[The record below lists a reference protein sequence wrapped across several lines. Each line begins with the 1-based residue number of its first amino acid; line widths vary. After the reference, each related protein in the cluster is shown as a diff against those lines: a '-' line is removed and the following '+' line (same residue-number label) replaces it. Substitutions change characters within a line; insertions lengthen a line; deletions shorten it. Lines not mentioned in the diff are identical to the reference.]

1 MNLLDL
7 MVKVGVDD
15 QASSKVGGIAS
26 GITERLGGAVRTAG
40 KVIAGGVAAVGAGA
54 AAMTTAAVKSYA
66 SYEQLVGGV
75 DKLYGSASDKLQKYA
90 QDAYR
95 TSGMSANQY
104 MEQATSFSAALIT
117 SLGGDVSKAADMTD
131 VAMRAIADNVDTFG
145 SDMESVQMAFQ
156 GFAKDNYTM
165 LDNLK
170 LGFAGSKD
178 GAEQLVKAASE
189 LTDVQEK
196 LGLTVDADSTSF
208 DNMVAAVA
216 VWQEHLS
223 IAGTTANEAMTTIDG
238 SFRMART
245 SWENFL
251 TAIGSGDPEMIANA
265 VSGLVDSIFGS
276 FNAEV
281 GKREGGI
288 INNVLPVVRRV
299 GDAIVAEL
307 PSIAESMARNLI
319 ETFNDTFGTDF
330 DADGIIQSFEDA
342 FGKAQDAVSRFVD
355 AFKSTFKS
363 DEFANAFE
371 HVKSAAGKL
380 FDFVSDNA
388 DEFGAALG
396 VAADVFGALAD
407 AVATVLDVFGPF
419 IPAIAGVVAGLGALS
434 VVQGVIG
441 AISGAI
447 TFFTTVLGPAL
458 AMVQSVSGLVALV
471 TTVLG
476 GPLTV
481 IAALAG
487 AVIAFVATN
496 DEAKQMLLDAW
507 NAVVDFFSG
516 IPDWWNGV
524 WEDIKSSVV
533 KYADESVAKWN
544 EMKDKALQLWE
555 NLKVMVTDKV
565 LKLVS
570 SVVSKFNELKTNA
583 VNKFNE
589 IRNNISN
596 AVNAAKERAVQA
608 FQQLKDG
615 VNQKISEVVNFVRN
629 LPSRIRSAL
638 GNLGSLLWNAGS
650 SIISGLLNG
659 MKSAIGGVFSW
670 VSGIAGNIAMLKG
683 PLPYDRKVLV
693 ANGEALMAGLQ
704 KGLSIGFEDDVK
716 PYVESMASEMSNA
729 FGVPSVSAK
738 GYEAQQKGGPT
749 FNLTIGSLTVRGRDD
764 AEYFADRINRIWKH
778 EVEGSLA

>member
-7 MVKVGVDD
+7 MVKIGVDD

-26 GITERLGGAVRTAG
+26 GITERLGGAVKTAG
-40 KVIAGGVAAVGAGA
+40 KAIAGGVAAVGAGA
-54 AAMTTAAVKSYA
+54 AAMTTAAVNSYA

-75 DKLYGSASDKLQKYA
+75 DKLYGDASGKLQKYA

-117 SLGGDVSKAADMTD
+117 SLGGDVNKAADMTD

-156 GFAKDNYTM
+156 GFAKENYTM

-170 LGFAGSKD
+170 LGFSGSKD

-216 VWQEHLS
+216 VWQEHMN
-223 IAGTTANEAMTTIDG
+223 IAGTTANEAMTTIEG
-238 SFRMART
+238 SVRMART

-251 TAIGSGDPEMIANA
+251 TALGAGDPEMISNA
-265 VSGLVDSIFGS
+265 VSGLMDSIFGS

-307 PSIAESMARNLI
+307 PSIAESIARNLI
-319 ETFNDTFGTDF
+319 QAFNDTFGTDF

-371 HVKSAAGKL
+371 HISSAAGKA
-380 FDFVSDNA
+380 FDFITENA
-388 DEFGAALG
+388 DEFGAAFG
-396 VAADVFGALAD
+396 VALDVIGAVAD
-407 AVATVLDVFGPF
+407 AVSSVVDVLGPF
-419 IPAIAGVVAGLGALS
+419 VPAIAGAVGALALL
-434 VVQGVIG
+434 GP
-441 AISGAI
+441 ISGIVSTLSGAF
-447 TFFTTVLGPAL
+447 TFFTTVIVPAMG
-458 AMVQSVSGLVALV
+458 MVQSFGGAIALV
-471 TTVLG
+471 TTLLG
-476 GPLTV
+476 GPIPILLAIGGA
-481 IAALAG
+481 IAAF
-487 AVIAFVATN
+487 IATN
-496 DEAKQMLLDAW
+496 EGARDAIVNAW
-507 NAVVDFFSG
+507 DAVVQFFSG
-516 IPDWWNGV
+516 IPAWWDSV
-524 WEDIKSSVV
+524 WVMVVDTVKSAVSDAIGKWVELREQASQIWENV
-533 KYADESVAKWN
+533 KTMVTT
-544 EMKDKALQLWE
+544 KALQL
-555 NLKVMVTDKV
+555 VA
-565 LKLVS
+565 
-570 SVVSKFNELKTNA
+570 SVVNKFNELKANA
-583 VNKFNE
+583 VAKFNE
-589 IRNNISN
+589 IKANITT
-596 AVNAAKERAVQA
+596 AVQNARDTAINA
-608 FQQLKDG
+608 FQRLKDG
-615 VNQKISEVVNFVRN
+615 VSEKINGVLSFVRS
-629 LPSRIRSAL
+629 LPSKIKSAL

-650 SIISGLLNG
+650 SVISGLLNG
-659 MKSAIGGVFSW
+659 MKSAISGVYNW
-670 VSGIAGNIAMLKG
+670 VSGIAGKIASLKG

-716 PYVESMASEMSNA
+716 PYVESMASEMGNA

-738 GYEAQQKGGPT
+738 GYATQQKGGPT
-749 FNLTIGSLTVRGRDD
+749 LNLTIGSLTVRNRDE
-764 AEYFADRINRIWKH
+764 AEYFAGRINDIWKH
-778 EVEGSLA
+778 ETEGSLA